1 MRREGDVI
9 KIEEL
14 RHKRAQISR
23 KGANVYLLPP
33 TIVLKIIFFCDFKNL
48 TCRIVRRSI
57 EYFNTFAKDCW
68 REKFVQIQ
76 IKAELAMAVVASVM
90 MMTLCQLCG

>member
-33 TIVLKIIFFCDFKNL
+33 TILIKIIFFCDFKNL
-48 TCRIVRRSI
+48 TYKIVRRSI
-57 EYFNTFAKDCW
+57 EYFNTFAKYCW
-68 REKFVQIQ
+68 REKFAQIQ
-76 IKAELAMAVVASVM
+76 MKSELAMAVVARVTM
-90 MMTLCQLCG
+90 MGQ